1 MYGFGAKIPPTHTFT
16 THCFALTGNFLDP
29 EVEGVA
35 GIVDIY
41 RQVLAASVGKSCRRA
56 CPSDAAE
63 SCAANVLP
71 KPRGRRALLGGDRV
85 GSEIS
90 AR

>member
-1 MYGFGAKIPPTHTFT
+1 MLHGELPCSQQVPAAAVRYPVYGFGAKIPPTHTFT

-41 RQVLAASVGKSCRRA
+41 RQVS
-56 CPSDAAE
+56 AAE
-63 SCAANVLP
+63 SVRAPHRCDGEFCA
-71 KPRGRRALLGGDRV
+71 
-85 GSEIS
+85 ECS
-90 AR
+90 A